1 MANLQKAEFTLSQR
15 EEENRFYTEV
25 HTYRLHV
32 DRQVATHWKCIID
45 KCKGRCSTIGDHIT
59 SVSEHNHPPLVNE
72 EESRLLTRLRQRV
85 QEEIK
90 PVQQIY
96 NEETQNLDEEAAATV
111 ASFYSIKSGLYRQR
125 AKVLPPV
132 PRTRAD
138 VDLTGS
144 WTETTDGQQFLVVDS
159 KDEDRIL
166 IFSTAEMLDILA
178 NAETIYMD
186 GTFFVCPSLWQQVY
200 IVHCLVDGQ
209 MFPVA
214 FSLLPSKSRD
224 TYIRLFNYL
233 KDSVLAI
240 VGVELSPSVV
250 QTDYEAAA
258 IGATERVFPDA
269 EVRGCYFHFTQAVW
283 RQVSEKGL
291 VNTYKDNRAFNT
303 HVRRAAA
310 LPLLPVD
317 QIQDAW
323 MEVLNQSPDVDGIG
337 QFNDYIT
344 STWVDYDARFPPRIW
359 NQHGNTGPRTNNHL
373 EDSTLDLEAGSRST
387 TRTFTSL

>member
-1 MANLQKAEFTLSQR
+1 MKKRVDFSPDLDNVFKKRSSLSS
-15 EEENRFYTEV
+15 
-25 HTYRLHV
+25 
-32 DRQVATHWKCIID
+32 K
-45 KCKGRCSTIGDHIT
+45 STMK
-59 SVSEHNHPPLVNE
+59 N
-72 EESRLLTRLRQRV
+72 
-85 QEEIK
+85 
-90 PVQQIY
+90 
-96 NEETQNLDEEAAATV
+96 QNLDEEAAATV

-138 VDLTGS
+138 VDFTGS
-144 WTETTDGQQFLVVDS
+144 WTETTDLQQFLVVDS
-159 KDEDRIL
+159 EDEDRIL

-178 NAETIYMD
+178 NAETIFMD
-186 GTFFVCPSLWQQVY
+186 GTSFVCPSLWQQVY

-224 TYIRLFNYL
+224 TYIRLFNYM

-240 VGVELSPSVV
+240 VGVELFPSVV

-323 MEVLNQSPDVDGIG
+323 MEKLVQKHHPNIYEFVIAMKKLETTNRVARRQIEHGAAVRPRSRLYKNLDSRLHRLQQQLETGRRSPLQFLDAAGHLIKLN
-337 QFNDYIT
+337 
-344 STWVDYDARFPPRIW
+344 
-359 NQHGNTGPRTNNHL
+359 
-373 EDSTLDLEAGSRST
+373 
-387 TRTFTSL
+387 